1 MDEQRVKSI
10 IESILFVSEK
20 PITAHNIADV
30 LGEGFD
36 TKDVK
41 KILDEMK
48 SSYEERNGG
57 ILLREVAGG
66 YQLYTN
72 QENAE
77 YLKKLI
83 DVKPFKLSRAALE
96 TLAIVAYRQPITKS
110 ELEEIRGVDSSGA
123 LRVLIE
129 KKLIR
134 IIGKKDEPGRPF
146 LYGTTKEFMEFF
158 DLKSLAELP
167 TLKDLEQIARE
178 INEESGVAPASSPA
192 LTEQSPSTEITNTD
206 VQFTDV
212 KISDT
217 EKNEDGPEQI
227 NEELIA
233 EQFDNALNRLEQTN
247 RSIKE
252 TLGLNTPEQ
261 NSEEVPLQTITK
273 EHTTDTEI
281 NTNISENEIRDEEK
295 ES

>member
-233 EQFDNALNRLEQTN
+233 EQFDNALNRIEQTN